1 MRAATAPLALT
12 QAPSQTPRAPASSTH
27 GGRRGGRREYRVRWR
42 DGRESW
48 EEYSSDYGT
57 LTLTLTP
64 TPTPIPTPT
73 RYSADYVEKLSG
85 FDSYVAGVRL
95 AARQGKTPPQRK
107 KPAAEV
113 NATGEN
119 GVTTLMDAIIW
130 FVIAGK
136 IKSEADLFLG
146 H

>member
-113 NATGEN
+113 TVAAAEEDDDNDEQVFPPRPHPHPTHPSGP
-119 GVTTLMDAIIW
+119 V
-130 FVIAGK
+130 
-136 IKSEADLFLG
+136 
-146 H
+146 

>member
-1 MRAATAPLALT
+1 
-12 QAPSQTPRAPASSTH
+12 
-27 GGRRGGRREYRVRWR
+27 VRWR

-113 NATGEN
+113 TVAAAEEDDDNDEQVLPPRPHPHPTHPSGP
-119 GVTTLMDAIIW
+119 V
-130 FVIAGK
+130 
-136 IKSEADLFLG
+136 
-146 H
+146 